1 MHQRHV
7 KVAQCDLQSCMNN
20 ISLASKRLA
29 HCRRGVHD
37 LRKSMKNT
45 DKPTFHCPVT
55 SIIVSPPQPARAF
68 PSIGY
73 LPHTQVCCEEKKPTA
88 NLGSTTITPKKPT
101 MPKPKRNI
109 QIVAEET
116 WTPPAS
122 LTANQ
127 KIARVKI
134 AAGNHLYHLELP
146 SGEALLAELDA
157 KFRSTI
163 WMKRGGYVL
172 LDTEALAERGN
183 KLAGIIVNI
192 VGDEKAW
199 RKMPYWPKEFA
210 AKQSSYAE
218 DSDDEDDQGP
228 QMPPSDSEDED

>member
-1 MHQRHV
+1 
-7 KVAQCDLQSCMNN
+7 
-20 ISLASKRLA
+20 
-29 HCRRGVHD
+29 
-37 LRKSMKNT
+37 
-45 DKPTFHCPVT
+45 
-55 SIIVSPPQPARAF
+55 
-68 PSIGY
+68 
-73 LPHTQVCCEEKKPTA
+73 
-88 NLGSTTITPKKPT
+88 